1 MPSYKVYMEY
11 LNKSKEYGNDLK
23 SSKSSGIKGTLSIEA
38 WVDQVAKKI
47 NDSNLNEAKE
57 KLLSEARNSEFYK
70 KEYNVI
76 VDLEK
81 DLHEISKDVY
91 NNQKLLG
98 EKNKEII
105 DINSKI
111 ELLDKKMND
120 IKDLYSDMHEDY

>member
-1 MPSYKVYMEY
+1 MEY
-11 LNKSKEYGNDLK
+11 LNKSKEYGNDFK

-76 VDLEK
+76 IDLKK
-81 DLHEISKDVY
+81 DLDEISKDVY

>member
-1 MPSYKVYMEY
+1 M
-11 LNKSKEYGNDLK
+11 NKSKEYGNDFK